1 MFFPEKMYR
10 FKIEIPEEHLDEEL
24 ENIGKTGVLHIE
36 CKKKMTEFFE
46 LEKRVEEL
54 LKLSESYLDILG
66 IKKRK
71 RFKGYI
77 KNSTEELNKLE
88 SEISEIKKDI
98 DEVSNRIKSLKRERE
113 VLSLAKNIKES
124 LRESVDLEKL
134 SKKLKFIKFK
144 TGIVSEDV
152 IEVLIVSLR
161 IYRPFIVYKKI
172 STGSYALA
180 VFFTEKIEEHVNAS
194 FKTLQVR
201 EIYKEYFLTET
212 EKRIDR
218 ELKRIEEK
226 KKNLRRI
233 YGDNL
238 ISINSRLR
246 FLKSLFMAK
255 VPLQKKDNSYILCG
269 WVPSRYLNRLI
280 KSLKWSKYEYEEAK
294 DYAPVLIK
302 TPKLFKPFER
312 LVKEFSYPRY
322 NEINPVVPFAVT
334 FLLMFGVMFGDVGHG
349 TVLSAIGYFLSK
361 KEGKIS
367 DYGKILMMSGFS
379 SVIFGFLYGAVF
391 GFHIISTGFVHPLHD
406 TKMLLISGI
415 VIGILIISL
424 SFLLNIITLYKR
436 RSFLSLLLGEGGIL
450 GLLIYWYTIGVLAQ
464 YLVFHTDIKNDL
476 IILLILILIQLIYIV
491 YKRKEVSGS
500 IFDVFREFLETITN
514 TVSFIRLGAFALAH
528 STLFI
533 AIFTIAKMLREL
545 QGGEFLYWVVV
556 ALGNVIIIL
565 FEGLIVSIQALRLEY
580 YEFFKRFYR
589 GGGEPY
595 RPYRLETVKS

>member
-1 MFFPEKMYR
+1 
-10 FKIEIPEEHLDEEL
+10 L
-24 ENIGKTGVLHIE
+24 
-36 CKKKMTEFFE
+36 
-46 LEKRVEEL
+46 
-54 LKLSESYLDILG
+54 
-66 IKKRK
+66 
-71 RFKGYI
+71 
-77 KNSTEELNKLE
+77 
-88 SEISEIKKDI
+88 
-98 DEVSNRIKSLKRERE
+98 
-113 VLSLAKNIKES
+113 
-124 LRESVDLEKL
+124 
-134 SKKLKFIKFK
+134 
-144 TGIVSEDV
+144 
-152 IEVLIVSLR
+152 
-161 IYRPFIVYKKI
+161 
-172 STGSYALA
+172 
-180 VFFTEKIEEHVNAS
+180 
-194 FKTLQVR
+194 
-201 EIYKEYFLTET
+201 
-212 EKRIDR
+212 
-218 ELKRIEEK
+218 EEK
-226 KKNLRRI
+226 KKNLRKI
-233 YGDNL
+233 YGSEL

-361 KEGKIS
+361 RKGKIS

-391 GFHIISTGFVHPLHD
+391 GFHIIPTGFVHPLHD
-406 TKMLLISGI
+406 TKILLISGI

-464 YLVFHTDIKNDL
+464 YLVFHTD
-476 IILLILILIQLIYIV
+476 
-491 YKRKEVSGS
+491 
-500 IFDVFREFLETITN
+500 

-545 QGGEFLYWVVV
+545 QGGEFLYWFVV
-556 ALGNVIIIL
+556 ALGNIIIIL